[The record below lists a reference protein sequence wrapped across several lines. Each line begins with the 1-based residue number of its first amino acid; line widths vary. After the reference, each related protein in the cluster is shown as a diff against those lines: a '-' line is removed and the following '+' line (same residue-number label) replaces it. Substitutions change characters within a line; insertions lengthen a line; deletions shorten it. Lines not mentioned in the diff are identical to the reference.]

1 MAPQPTQGPAT
12 AAPVT
17 VRLFAAARAAAS
29 GRAAVEVRPGPVREI
44 VAELVA
50 AHPPRFA
57 EVLSRSTLVCDGTRL
72 DPDDPAVVPPGA
84 VVDVLPPFAG
94 G

>member
-1 MAPQPTQGPAT
+1 MDAPAPA
-12 AAPVT
+12 PDQKVT

-29 GRAAVEVRPGPVREI
+29 GLAVLEAAPDRLDAI
-44 VAELVA
+44 VAGLVA

-57 EVLSRSTLVCDGTRL
+57 EVLGISTLVCDGVRL
-72 DPDDPAVVPPGA
+72 DPADGSVVPAGSII
-84 VVDVLPPFAG
+84 DVLPPFAG